1 MNKYVSPIIEIEK
14 VEVQDILMN
23 SPEIEQGEDEL
34 PSIPLPT
41 GPKNNKV
48 PESLS
53 IYFNK

>member
-23 SPEIEQGEDEL
+23 SIEQGEDEL

-53 IYFNK
+53 IYFNN

>member
-53 IYFNK
+53 IYFNE